1 MGVVPTRTSHEQAMR
16 KAALSVTAAALA
28 LSTLPAIA
36 GECRTLES
44 LSWLLGEWVAEGA
57 KSTFRESWVARG
69 PQTWEGS
76 GVEASK
82 TGPANTSAE
91 DLRLVE
97 MTDGV
102 FYIAKVSHNRLP
114 VAFRLSEC
122 ADGRF
127 AFVNPTHDFPKRLDY
142 ARQGEDRL
150 VVRVS
155 DGADEGFTLNFTRAS
170 VPAASIDAVLAAE
183 DARFAAMVAAD
194 PDAMRRWL
202 ADDLT
207 YVHSTGR
214 VEDREQLIASITSG
228 KLRYIAVEPSERR
241 VVFQGPEAAIVQGL
255 AHIKARAGDQS
266 LEFPARYLA
275 VYSLFD
281 GAWRLRAWQ
290 SLRLP

>member
-1 MGVVPTRTSHEQAMR
+1 MR

-28 LSTLPAIA
+28 LSTLPAFA

-44 LSWLLGEWVAEGA
+44 LSWLLGEWVADGA

-69 PQTWEGS
+69 PQTWEGR
-76 GVEASK
+76 GVEAPNAD
-82 TGPANTSAE
+82 PANSSAE

-102 FYIAKVSHNRLP
+102 FYIAKVSHNLLP

-127 AFVNPTHDFPKRLDY
+127 AFVNTTHDFPKRLDY
-142 ARQGEDRL
+142 VRQGEDKL

-155 DGADEGFTLNFTRAS
+155 DGAGEGFTLNFTRAQD
-170 VPAASIDAVLAAE
+170 PAASAEAVLAAE

-194 PDAMRRWL
+194 PDAMRRWFAVDL
-202 ADDLT
+202 A

-228 KLRYIAVEPSERR
+228 KLRYVAVEPSERR
-241 VVFQGPEAAIVQGL
+241 VTFQGNEGAFVQGL
-255 AHIKARAGDQS
+255 VHIKARAGDQP
-266 LEFPARYLA
+266 LDFQARYLA
-275 VYSLFD
+275 VYGLID
-281 GAWRLRAWQ
+281 GGWRLRAWQ